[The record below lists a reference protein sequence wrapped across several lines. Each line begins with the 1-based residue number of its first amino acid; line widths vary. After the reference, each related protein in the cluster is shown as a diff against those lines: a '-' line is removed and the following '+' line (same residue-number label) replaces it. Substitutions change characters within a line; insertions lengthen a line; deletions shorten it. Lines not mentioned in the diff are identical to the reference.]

1 MSKQDSLPSELTLLA
16 KLQINLDEQGGPTES
31 GPLFEQILEVQD
43 GILKQLGLP
52 SSPDYTNLIY
62 FKSIP
67 TATEL
72 KERISQ
78 LHSAATNYLLSDA
91 KSELQDL
98 REAQENQSDPM
109 HVLPE
114 LKISTHTYTIFVF
127 NKILLKRKD
136 SVENILHDLKFCN
149 QPEILNALGQIQFDT
164 TEHDHELIE
173 YLESTGV
180 KYLPQFL
187 IHNSN
192 LLSDDDY

>member
-1 MSKQDSLPSELTLLA
+1 MIINGFLKPTLTELA
-16 KLQINLDEQGGPTES
+16 KLQIDLDKEGGPSEN
-31 GPLFEQILEVQD
+31 GQLFEQILKVQE
-43 GILKQLGLP
+43 GILQQFGLP
-52 SSPDYTNLIY
+52 TNPDYSKLIC

-67 TATEL
+67 TSTEL
-72 KERISQ
+72 KERIIQ

-98 REAQENQSDPM
+98 RDAQENQSDPM

-149 QPEILNALGQIQFDT
+149 QPQILNALGQIQFGT
-164 TEHDHELIE
+164 TDHDPEVVE
-173 YLESTGV
+173 FLETAGV
-180 KYLPQFL
+180 KYLQQF
-187 IHNSN
+187 IIDNSN